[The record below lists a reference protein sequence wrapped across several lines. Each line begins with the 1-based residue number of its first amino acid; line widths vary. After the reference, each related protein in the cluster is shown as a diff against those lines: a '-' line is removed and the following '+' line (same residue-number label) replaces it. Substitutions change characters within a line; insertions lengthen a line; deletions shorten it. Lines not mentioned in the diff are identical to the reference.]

1 MRKRVIL
8 FIILLFTIFLFLFS
22 LYQKNL
28 IFPSKDIVFV
38 PLDSR
43 PVNTQNVL
51 LLTNMWGKNLILPP
65 SDSLDYYK
73 KPANFQKLYSW
84 LKTSVSHKRN
94 YAIVISLQQYLNGGL
109 IASRQLENYTQYK
122 EKLDLLYSFLKKN
135 KGKNVIIFSVIPRV
149 TPSKEEYSDKLKR
162 FSYLTD
168 KIDLFHI
175 PDDIKEKEKIVSS
188 IPHQILDEYINLFE
202 INEKI
207 NKALIDWTKKGIITT
222 FVIGIDDTQDY
233 SISNMVARRL
243 QEYAEEQGI
252 SDRVYILH
260 GADEIG
266 MEITAKLANQYYRQ
280 SPAFKVIYDVENPE
294 KTFLP
299 YEGADLKKIVEEKIK
314 FIGGK
319 IDKNGDCL
327 LYIHTRQ
334 NPGIKREV
342 EKYKNNGQIFGIA
355 DVAYTNRADKE
366 LVEILLNLDPLKIL
380 YSGWNTPS
388 NSIGAVISEMS
399 LKRIMDKELI
409 SFSQMEK
416 AIKSFIAFSFIR
428 YADDFAYQAVVRN
441 EMYKWAK
448 LNNMSVYDIEL
459 QTASKELAVKMGPIL
474 EKLKQKYIGREV
486 KIGRARVKIKNI
498 EVKVKYPWN
507 RMFEIEISPEITLYN
522 KR

>member
-73 KPANFQKLYSW
+73 KPGNFQKLYSW

-122 EKLDLLYSFLKKN
+122 EKLDLLYSFLKEN
-135 KGKNVIIFSVIPRV
+135 KGKNVIIFSVIPRL

-202 INEKI
+202 I
-207 NKALIDWTKKGIITT
+207 
-222 FVIGIDDTQDY
+222 
-233 SISNMVARRL
+233 
-243 QEYAEEQGI
+243 
-252 SDRVYILH
+252 
-260 GADEIG
+260 
-266 MEITAKLANQYYRQ
+266 
-280 SPAFKVIYDVENPE
+280 
-294 KTFLP
+294 
-299 YEGADLKKIVEEKIK
+299 
-314 FIGGK
+314 
-319 IDKNGDCL
+319 
-327 LYIHTRQ
+327 
-334 NPGIKREV
+334 
-342 EKYKNNGQIFGIA
+342 
-355 DVAYTNRADKE
+355 
-366 LVEILLNLDPLKIL
+366 
-380 YSGWNTPS
+380 
-388 NSIGAVISEMS
+388 
-399 LKRIMDKELI
+399 
-409 SFSQMEK
+409 
-416 AIKSFIAFSFIR
+416 
-428 YADDFAYQAVVRN
+428 
-441 EMYKWAK
+441 
-448 LNNMSVYDIEL
+448 
-459 QTASKELAVKMGPIL
+459 
-474 EKLKQKYIGREV
+474 
-486 KIGRARVKIKNI
+486 
-498 EVKVKYPWN
+498 
-507 RMFEIEISPEITLYN
+507 
-522 KR
+522 